1 MVLNNDLK
9 TSQLILLH
17 TLTEEPRTSQEVV
30 DYFAFNFPEFFSS
43 KPKEGF
49 LSKEQIFPMLRY
61 LGKKEFIKRDRSE
74 RWMITR
80 KGRGALLQNAFLTFR
95 NVMQVIT
102 NPYITG
108 ILPVDKEIRDKF
120 EDTERVC
127 LSVEPLTFPA
137 FPSPASKSRVQY
149 IQDGIFYLIDLGST
163 KYDSVSDRIDD
174 LVYMQEHLNTL
185 SPDVQ
190 IFIGELKESF
200 LCLNSKQELA
210 LEIEDESVDH
220 IIVHYLFSL
229 YKRPQIA
236 LEEIYRVLKP
246 GQSVLMLEYTSDNS
260 PFQIYQKELF
270 STDEVDLPHMFQR
283 ILNPSVPLTKEN
295 IISTIKKTSFEV
307 VEVVDVVNL
316 PRFVLKKP
324 DKP

>member
-30 DYFAFNFPEFFSS
+30 DYFAFNFPEFYSIE
-43 KPKEGF
+43 PRNGF

-108 ILPVDKEIRDKF
+108 MLPLDKG
-120 EDTERVC
+120 TENQLEGTKRVC
-127 LSVEPLTFPA
+127 LSLEPLTFPA
-137 FPSPASKSRVQY
+137 FPSPASKSRIQY
-149 IQDGIFYLIDLGST
+149 IKDGIFYLIDLGNIE
-163 KYDSVSDRIDD
+163 YDNISERINE
-174 LVYMQEHLNTL
+174 LVYMQDHLNTL
-185 SPDVQ
+185 SPDVK

-200 LCLNSKQELA
+200 LCLNPKQELVDD
-210 LEIEDESVDH
+210 IKDETVDH
-220 IIVHYLFSL
+220 IVVQYLFSL
-229 YKRPQIA
+229 CSNPQIA

-246 GQSVLMLEYTSDNS
+246 GQSVLLLEYTSDNS

-270 STDEVDLPHMFQR
+270 STDEVDLPPIFQR
-283 ILNPSVPLTKEN
+283 ILNPPIPLTKEN
-295 IISTIKKTSFEV
+295 IISTINKTSFKIV
-307 VEVVDVVNL
+307 DVVDVVNL

-324 DKP
+324 NK

>member
-108 ILPVDKEIRDKF
+108 ILPVDKEIIQ
-120 EDTERVC
+120 E
-127 LSVEPLTFPA
+127 S
-137 FPSPASKSRVQY
+137 SSIHSRWN
-149 IQDGIFYLIDLGST
+149 I
-163 KYDSVSDRIDD
+163 
-174 LVYMQEHLNTL
+174 
-185 SPDVQ
+185 
-190 IFIGELKESF
+190 
-200 LCLNSKQELA
+200 
-210 LEIEDESVDH
+210 
-220 IIVHYLFSL
+220 LF
-229 YKRPQIA
+229 
-236 LEEIYRVLKP
+236 
-246 GQSVLMLEYTSDNS
+246 N
-260 PFQIYQKELF
+260 
-270 STDEVDLPHMFQR
+270 
-283 ILNPSVPLTKEN
+283 
-295 IISTIKKTSFEV
+295 
-307 VEVVDVVNL
+307 
-316 PRFVLKKP
+316 
-324 DKP
+324 

>member
-1 MVLNNDLK
+1 MVLSNDLK

-30 DYFAFNFPEFFSS
+30 DYFAFNFPEFYSV
-43 KPKEGF
+43 KPEAGF

-61 LGKKEFIKRDRSE
+61 LGKKGYLKRDRSD

-108 ILPVDKEIRDKF
+108 LLPSTIQTKESLKKSK
-120 EDTERVC
+120 RVC
-127 LSVEPLTFPA
+127 LSLEPLTFPA
-137 FPSPASKSRVQY
+137 FPSPASKSRVHY
-149 IQDGIFYLIDLGST
+149 IQDGIFYLIDLNGKDYEIT
-163 KYDSVSDRIDD
+163 TDRIAE
-174 LVYMQEHLNTL
+174 LNYMQEHLNSL

-190 IFIGELKESF
+190 VFVGELKDKF
-200 LCLNSKQELA
+200 ICLDLHQQLT
-210 LEIEDESVDH
+210 LEIENETVDQV
-220 IIVHYLFSL
+220 IVQYLFSL
-229 YKRPQIA
+229 AENPQLA

-246 GQSVLMLEYTSDNS
+246 NQTIIMLEYTSDQS

-270 STDEVDLPHMFQR
+270 STDEVELPPIFQK
-283 ILNPSVPLTKEN
+283 ILNPKNPLSKEV
-295 IISTIKKTSFEV
+295 ILSTIEKTRFEIL
-307 VEVVDVVNL
+307 ETVDVPNL
-316 PRFVLKKP
+316 PRFILKKN
-324 DKP
+324 

>member
-30 DYFAFNFPEFFSS
+30 DYFAFNFPEFYSIE
-43 KPKEGF
+43 PKRGF

-61 LGKKEFIKRDRSE
+61 LGKKSYIKRDRSD

-108 ILPVDKEIRDKF
+108 ILPLEKKTEKQL
-120 EDTERVC
+120 EDANRVC
-127 LSVEPLTFPA
+127 LSLEPLTFPA
-137 FPSPASKSRVQY
+137 FPSPASKNRIQY
-149 IQDGIFYLIDLGST
+149 IKDGIFYLIDLGIT
-163 KYDSVSDRIDD
+163 KYEKVSDRTNE
-174 LVYMQEHLNTL
+174 LLFMQEHLDSL
-185 SPDVQ
+185 SPDVK

-200 LCLNSKQELA
+200 LCLNSEQELA
-210 LEIEDESVDH
+210 LEIEDETVDH
-220 IIVHYLFSL
+220 IVVQYLFSL
-229 YKRPQIA
+229 SENPLKA
-236 LEEIYRVLKP
+236 LEEIFRVLKP
-246 GQSVLMLEYTSDNS
+246 GQSALMLEYTSDNS

-270 STDEVDLPHMFQR
+270 STNEIDLPPIFQR
-283 ILNPSVPLTKEN
+283 ILNPLTPLTKEN
-295 IISTIKKTSFEV
+295 IISTIEKTSFEIV
-307 VEVVDVVNL
+307 DVVDVVNL

-324 DKP
+324 NKS

>member
-30 DYFAFNFPEFFSS
+30 DYFAFNFPTFFSS
-43 KPKEGF
+43 KPKKGF

-108 ILPVDKEIRDKF
+108 ILPMDKGTKDQLEGTK
-120 EDTERVC
+120 RVC

-149 IQDGIFYLIDLGST
+149 IEDGVFFLIDLGST
-163 KYDSVSDRIDD
+163 EYDSVSDRIND

-185 SPDVQ
+185 SPDVK

-200 LCLNSKQELA
+200 LCLDSKQELA

-220 IIVHYLFSL
+220 IIVQYLFSL
-229 YKRPQIA
+229 FDDPQIA

-270 STDEVDLPHMFQR
+270 STDEVDLPPIFQR
-283 ILNPSVPLTKEN
+283 ILNPTVPLAKER
-295 IISTIKKTSFEV
+295 IISTIEKTSFEV
-307 VEVVDVVNL
+307 VEVIDVVNL

-324 DKP
+324 DNN

>member
-1 MVLNNDLK
+1 MVLSNDLK

-30 DYFAFNFPEFFSS
+30 DYFAFNFPEFYSTE
-43 KPKEGF
+43 PRNGF

-108 ILPVDKEIRDKF
+108 ILPLDKETEKQLEDKK
-120 EDTERVC
+120 RVC
-127 LSVEPLTFPA
+127 LSLEPLTFPA

-149 IQDGIFYLIDLGST
+149 IKDGIFYLIDLGNI
-163 KYDSVSDRIDD
+163 KYDNISERINE
-174 LVYMQEHLNTL
+174 LVYMQDHLNTL
-185 SPDVQ
+185 SPDVK
-190 IFIGELKESF
+190 IFIGELKDSF
-200 LCLNSKQELA
+200 LCLNSKHELV
-210 LEIEDESVDH
+210 LEIEEDTVDH
-220 IIVHYLFSL
+220 VVVQYLFSL
-229 YKRPQIA
+229 YKNPQFA

-270 STDEVDLPHMFQR
+270 STNEVDLPPIFQR
-283 ILNPSVPLTKEN
+283 ILNPSIPLTKEN
-295 IISTIKKTSFEV
+295 IISTIEKTSFEL

-324 DKP
+324 DKL

>member
-30 DYFAFNFPEFFSS
+30 DYFAFNFPDFYSE
-43 KPKEGF
+43 KPKDGF

-61 LGKKEFIKRDRSE
+61 LGKKECIKRDRSD

-102 NPYITG
+102 NPRITG
-108 ILPVDKEIRDKF
+108 ILPANVQINKSFPTVK
-120 EDTERVC
+120 RVC
-127 LSVEPLTFPA
+127 LSLEPLTFPA

-149 IQDGIFYLIDLGST
+149 IKDGIFYLIDLGNT
-163 KYDSVSDRIDD
+163 EYDNVSDRINE
-174 LVYMQEHLNTL
+174 LVYMQNHLNTL
-185 SPDVQ
+185 SPDVK
-190 IFIGELKESF
+190 IFIGEFKDTL

-210 LEIEDESVDH
+210 FEIEDETVDH
-220 IIVHYLFSL
+220 IITQYLFSL
-229 YKRPQIA
+229 YKKPQIA
-236 LEEIYRVLKP
+236 LEELHRVLKP
-246 GQSVLMLEYTSDNS
+246 GQAVLMLEYTSDRS

-270 STDEVDLPHMFQR
+270 STNDVDLPPIFQR
-283 ILNPSVPLTKEN
+283 ILSPLKPLTKEN
-295 IISTIKKTSFEV
+295 ILSTIKKTPFEV
-307 VEVVDVVNL
+307 LEVVDVPNL
-316 PRFVLKKP
+316 PRFLLKKA
-324 DKP
+324 D

>member
-30 DYFAFNFPEFFSS
+30 DYFAFNFPDFYSE
-43 KPKEGF
+43 KPKDGF

-61 LGKKEFIKRDRSE
+61 LGKKEYIKRDRSD

-102 NPYITG
+102 NPRITG
-108 ILPVDKEIRDKF
+108 ILPANVQVNESFPREK
-120 EDTERVC
+120 RVC
-127 LSVEPLTFPA
+127 LSLEPLTFPA

-149 IQDGIFYLIDLGST
+149 IKDGIFYLIDLGNT
-163 KYDSVSDRIDD
+163 EYDNVSDRINE
-174 LVYMQEHLNTL
+174 LVYMQNHLNTL
-185 SPDVQ
+185 SPDVK
-190 IFIGELKESF
+190 IFIGEFKDTL

-210 LEIEDESVDH
+210 LEIEDETVDH
-220 IIVHYLFSL
+220 IITQYLFSL
-229 YKRPQIA
+229 YKKPQIA
-236 LEEIYRVLKP
+236 LEELHRVLKP
-246 GQSVLMLEYTSDNS
+246 GQAVLMLEYTSDKS

-270 STDEVDLPHMFQR
+270 STNDVDLPPIFQR
-283 ILNPSVPLTKEN
+283 ILSPSKPLTKEN
-295 IISTIKKTSFEV
+295 ILSTIRKTSFEV
-307 VEVVDVVNL
+307 IEVVDVPNL
-316 PRFVLKKP
+316 PRFLLQKA
-324 DKP
+324 D